1 MVQYDPSAIVEKN
14 TGIIFS
20 VADESETL
28 SLRRVPKLMV
38 KRRLWSHTNKT
49 LISYLARFMMSLN
62 YIK

>member
-14 TGIIFS
+14 TGIFS

-28 SLRRVPKLMV
+28 SLGRVPKLMV
-38 KRRLWSHTNKT
+38 ERRLWSHTNKT
-49 LISYLARFMMSLN
+49 LISYLPRFMMSLN